1 MNFLFFYFVVLLDFF
16 LRFFFLITIGVGAR
30 VAVTTTLTVSII
42 FVFINLKQYVS
53 SLRDLLSFLNYGL
66 GIEWPASSDLA
77 GRLKAIVRPKART
90 SKTIGRFR
98 E

>member
-1 MNFLFFYFVVLLDFF
+1 MNCFTGTGDILACTEMELSFGFD
-16 LRFFFLITIGVGAR
+16 A
-30 VAVTTTLTVSII
+30 SD
-42 FVFINLKQYVS
+42 VS

-98 E
+98 EYGTAQFDPDDVAFAAELGFDTK